1 MKPKITVII
10 ATYNSAAT
18 LERALKSVLS
28 QTLIEKELLVIDGA
42 STDDTLSIIQKY
54 EHGIH
59 WWHSEKDR
67 GVYDA
72 WNKALP
78 KAQGEWI
85 CFLGSDDYFWDTEVL
100 KKASEKLSQ
109 LPSDTRLA
117 YGQVAV
123 VSKTGDTIGMEGEPW
138 SSYQHRSLD
147 EMVIPHQGTFHRKE
161 LFEKTGGFKPE
172 FKICGDFELV
182 LRELLHGKPPAFLPD
197 FVVAGMSIGGLSS
210 TLENAPK
217 IIVELKL
224 ARTTHGLSS
233 FSPRL
238 FARSVRAP
246 VRRFLDKT
254 LGKRIMNPLVDFY
267 RGLMGKPKL
276 WTRKDL

>member
-1 MKPKITVII
+1 MKPKISVII
-10 ATYNSAAT
+10 ATYNSGAT
-18 LERALKSVLS
+18 LGRALKSVLE
-28 QTLIEKELLVIDGA
+28 QTLPEKELLVIDGA
-42 STDDTLSIIQKY
+42 STDETLAIIQKY
-54 EHGIH
+54 ESGIH
-59 WWHSEKDR
+59 WWHTEKDK

-78 KAQGEWI
+78 KAQGDWI
-85 CFLGSDDYFWDTEVL
+85 CFLGSDDYFWDNQVL
-100 KKASEKLSQ
+100 EKATAQLSKLDA
-109 LPSDTRLA
+109 DTRLA

-123 VSKTGDTIGMEGEPW
+123 VSKTSDLIGMEGEPW
-138 SSYQHRSLD
+138 KNYVHRSLD

-161 LFEKTGGFKPE
+161 LFEKTGGFRPE

-182 LRELLHGKPPAFLPD
+182 LRELLRGKSPVFLSE

-217 IIVELKL
+217 IISELML
-224 ARTTHGLSS
+224 ARKMHGLSPYT
-233 FSPRL
+233 PRIL
-238 FARSVRAP
+238 SRSVRAP
-246 VRRFLDKT
+246 IRKVLDKVF
-254 LGKRIMNPLVDFY
+254 GKKIMNPVVDFY